1 MWKIINWSNSTD
13 KYYDLMHCSP
23 PDFSVHGTLQARILE
38 NTFHSPGDLS
48 DPGIKLSRQI
58 LYHLSHQVHH
68 AYTYQFSSVKSLSRV
83 RLFATR
89 WIAAR
94 QASLSITNS
103 WSSLKLTSI
112 KSVMP
117 SSHLILCC
125 PLLFLPQSLP
135 ASESF
140 PMSQLIAW
148 GGQSTG
154 VSASASF
161 LPKNAQDWSPL
172 E

>member
-68 AYTYQFSSVKSLSRV
+68 AYTYQFSSVQSLSRV

-89 WIAAR
+89 WTAAHR
-94 QASLSITNS
+94 ASLSITNS
-103 WSSLKLTSI
+103 RSPPKPMSIQPSHPLLSPSPSALNLSQHQGLFQWASSLHQVAKALDFQLQYQSFQWVFRTY
-112 KSVMP
+112 
-117 SSHLILCC
+117 
-125 PLLFLPQSLP
+125 FL
-135 ASESF
+135 
-140 PMSQLIAW
+140 
-148 GGQSTG
+148 
-154 VSASASF
+154 
-161 LPKNAQDWSPL
+161 
-172 E
+172 